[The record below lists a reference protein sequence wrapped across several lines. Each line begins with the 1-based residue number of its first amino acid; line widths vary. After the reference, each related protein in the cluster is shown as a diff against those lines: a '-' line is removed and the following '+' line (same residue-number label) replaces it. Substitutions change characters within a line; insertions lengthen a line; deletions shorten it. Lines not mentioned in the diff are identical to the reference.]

1 MAVIANFTTV
11 RPEMASSRTYKD
23 FYNFIG
29 QHANNFGVVARLY
42 QKYTMSYLTE
52 AFGNV
57 ITGSEGSRSK
67 F

>member
-42 QKYTMSYLTE
+42 
-52 AFGNV
+52 
-57 ITGSEGSRSK
+57 
-67 F
+67 